1 MTPKEKKAF
10 VKKMREAKEAKAK
23 ERKGSKP
30 KYAKNIEELKKG
42 KKLNPK
48 SQKKVNKALADIYR
62 RSKGKFGRKKK

>member
-10 VKKMREAKEAKAK
+10 VKRMREAKEAK
-23 ERKGSKP
+23 RKGSEP
-30 KYAKNIEELKKG
+30 KYAKNIGDLKKG

-62 RSKGKFGRKKK
+62 RSKGKFGRKMR